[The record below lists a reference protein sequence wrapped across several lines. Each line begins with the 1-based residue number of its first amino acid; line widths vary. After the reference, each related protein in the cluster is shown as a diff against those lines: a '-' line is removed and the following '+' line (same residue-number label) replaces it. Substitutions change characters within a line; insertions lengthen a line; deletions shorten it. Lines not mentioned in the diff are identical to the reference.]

1 MPIFKHSLCL
11 VLLGLLTISSCKNIA
26 PSIKNSTIDWS
37 SPEIPNLNTLS
48 IDNLRLR
55 AYGSE
60 FIGLQEWSNN
70 NTSYRSV
77 IAAYLSDGLRVYAR
91 IDIPKKPPPE
101 QGYPVVLFSHGWVG
115 LDNAK
120 NFDFFVDQK
129 SSQGQYLHALAEDGF
144 VVITP
149 GWRGHGTV
157 NGINAEGFEFM
168 QRWDNAT
175 YISPIFYAIDMLNAL
190 ESIQSLTTSKWGQG
204 SINIDLDKVSLSG
217 HSQGGDS
224 ALLVLAIAGESS
236 MVKQPISGASIFS
249 GCFLPRLKQGELYSS
264 MSSSS
269 QAFMAGD
276 GRWTA
281 NATGYNGQVN
291 PDFQFGF
298 PADWIGTPDPFE
310 WTWQNKTWSTSTVK
324 QAFKKKYDEMYNT
337 LHKNN
342 LTEEFYT
349 LETNKIDRTIVL
361 HPNHIKVAYAA
372 TSAIYYPQYL
382 QEPLV
387 LHHSDRDYYSPSK
400 WNQDLVEAVVKSGG
414 SAANFEY
421 PGNTHSLTISQRKWF
436 SEDYDQVGLE
446 KMITHDIKWFKNIK
460 K

>member
-1 MPIFKHSLCL
+1 MRPFELCLYL
-11 VLLGLLTISSCKNIA
+11 VLLGLLTISSCKNITLITKKSA
-26 PSIKNSTIDWS
+26 VDWS
-37 SPEIPNLNTLS
+37 TPEIPNLNILS

-55 AYGSE
+55 NYGSE
-60 FIGLQEWSNN
+60 FVWLEEWQRK

-77 IAAYLSDGLRVYAR
+77 IAAYMSDGLRVYAR
-91 IDIPKKPPPE
+91 IDIPNKPPPE

-120 NFDFFVDQK
+120 DFDFFVDSE

-149 GWRGHGTV
+149 GWRGHGTIS
-157 NGINAEGFEFM
+157 GINADGIEFM

-190 ESIQSLTTSKWGQG
+190 ESIQSLTTSKWGHG

-264 MSSSS
+264 MSMSP
-269 QAFMAGD
+269 QAFLAGD
-276 GRWTA
+276 GSWTSSA
-281 NATGYNGQVN
+281 SSYDGQVN

-298 PADWIGTPDPFE
+298 PADWIGTPNPSD
-310 WTWQNKTWSTSTVK
+310 WTWQNKMWSTSTVK
-324 QAFKKKYDEMYNT
+324 QAFEKKYDEMYNT
-337 LHKNN
+337 LQKNH
-342 LTEEFYT
+342 LTADLYT
-349 LETNKIDRTIVL
+349 LETNDMGRTVIQ
-361 HPNHIKVAYAA
+361 HPNHIQAAYAA
-372 TSAIYYPQYL
+372 TSPIYYPQYL
-382 QEPLV
+382 QEPLA

-400 WNQDLVEAVVKSGG
+400 WNQELVQTILKSGG
-414 SAANFEY
+414 SAVNFEY
-421 PGNTHSLTISQRKWF
+421 PGNTHSLSISQHKWF
-436 SEDYDQVGLE
+436 SENYNQTGLNQ
-446 KMITHDIKWFKNIK
+446 MIIHDINWFKNSK